1 MNKRENKKELIL
13 LAGMEVMKRQGY
25 NGTGVKDIVDAAG
38 VPKGSFYNYFES
50 KEQFAIDAID
60 YSAAEGQVY
69 AQSVLGDRTKCP
81 LVRLRAFFMSGVN
94 DAKVNNFATGCF
106 LGNMCQE
113 MADSSDV
120 ICQKLDSLLSSKTR
134 MIAAVISEGQDLAVV
149 PSAVDAKIVA
159 EFIFNAWEGSLMRAK
174 ASKSS
179 EPLDAFMNML
189 QHQIGY
195 GSYQAEA
202 P

>member
-1 MNKRENKKELIL
+1 MNKRESKKELIL

-60 YSAAEGQVY
+60 HAAAEGRMY
-69 AQSVLGDRTKCP
+69 AQSILGDKSKCP
-81 LVRLRAFFMSGVN
+81 LERIHAYFMSGVN
-94 DAKVNNFATGCF
+94 DAKANNFTTGCF

-113 MADSSDV
+113 MADSSEM
-120 ICQKLDSLLSSKTR
+120 ICRKLDSLLSSKTR
-134 MIAAVISEGQDLAVV
+134 MIAGVISEGQNLAVV
-149 PSAVDAKIVA
+149 PSVIDAQIAA

-179 EPLDAFMNML
+179 APLDAFMSML
-189 QHQIGY
+189 QHQVSFS
-195 GSYQAEA
+195 SYLAETF
-202 P
+202 

>member
-1 MNKRENKKELIL
+1 MSKRENKKELIL

-69 AQSVLGDRTKCP
+69 AQSILGDKARCP
-81 LVRLRAFFMSGVN
+81 LERIHAFFMSGVN
-94 DAKVNNFATGCF
+94 NAKENNFTTGCF

-113 MADSSDV
+113 MADSSQV
-120 ICQKLDSLLSSKTR
+120 ICLKLDSLLSSKTR
-134 MIAAVISEGQDLAVV
+134 MIAAVISEGQDLAVI
-149 PSAVDAKIVA
+149 PSVIDANTAA

-179 EPLDAFMNML
+179 APLDAFMSML
-189 QHQIGY
+189 QHQV
-195 GSYQAEA
+195 SFSSHLAEA
-202 P
+202 F

>member
-1 MNKRENKKELIL
+1 MSKRENKKELIL

-69 AQSVLGDRTKCP
+69 AQSILGDKARCP
-81 LVRLRAFFMSGVN
+81 LERIHAFFISGVN
-94 DAKVNNFATGCF
+94 NAKANNFTTGCF

-113 MADSSDV
+113 MADSSQV
-120 ICQKLDSLLSSKTR
+120 ICLKLDSLLSSKTR
-134 MIAAVISEGQDLAVV
+134 LIASVISEGQDLAVI
-149 PSAVDAKIVA
+149 PSVIDANTAA

-179 EPLDAFMNML
+179 VPLDAFMSML
-189 QHQIGY
+189 QHQVSFS
-195 GSYQAEA
+195 SYLAEA
-202 P
+202 F